1 MEHVVGKYQYVTCE
15 NMDEF
20 LKDIDKSE
28 FSDIMKSTLTVEVQV
43 NDDQFTVIIT
53 NPERSVTNTFK
64 LGEVYDEWFPSQ
76 KVPFKSVA
84 TKHDLGFQSE
94 TSLSADL
101 KLTRIYEFTGTQLI
115 AHISAN
121 KSDITAKRIYKKL

>member
-1 MEHVVGKYQYVTCE
+1 MEHVVGKYQYITSE
-15 NMDEF
+15 NLDEF
-20 LKDIDKSE
+20 LKDINKSE
-28 FSDIMKSTLTVEVQV
+28 FSGILKSALTVEVQV
-43 NDDQFTVIIT
+43 NDDQSFTVTIT

-94 TSLSADL
+94 TSLSPDL
-101 KLTRIYEFTGTQLI
+101 KLIRIYEFTGTQLI
-115 AHISAN
+115 AVSAVFN
-121 KSDITAKRIYKKL
+121 TEECNNSYLI

>member
-76 KVPFKSVA
+76 KVPFKVM
-84 TKHDLGFQSE
+84 
-94 TSLSADL
+94 
-101 KLTRIYEFTGTQLI
+101 
-115 AHISAN
+115 
-121 KSDITAKRIYKKL
+121 